1 METAQPRTITATLL
15 GGTCTSVPVDTPVC
29 KVLAA
34 PADKQGLRYLGALV
48 NNDVASLTYPLEVD
62 CDVTPLTVTHPQG
75 ERIYRRSISFLV
87 VKAVQELFPDARCMV
102 EHALG
107 TGFFCAFEQNGNS
120 GISKEKVDAIEKR
133 MIEFCEQDIP
143 IERLKLS
150 FEDAVARFKAQK
162 QYDKYSLL
170 RFMNPP
176 KVVLFSTAG
185 FSDLAHGVLAP
196 STGALNV
203 FSLEPHAGGFVIQ
216 FPDPDNPTQAAPFK
230 DQPHLFQIYQ
240 EHKEWGRI
248 LGISTVGTLNE
259 VIADRGIAE
268 FIKIAE
274 ALHEK
279 KLAQMADQVH
289 QRRDRV
295 RTILL
300 AGPSSAGKTT
310 MAKRLSIQL
319 RVNGMR
325 PRSISVDD
333 YFVDRKDTPRD
344 EDGNLD
350 FEHVES
356 IDLEL
361 FNDDLKKLVAGEVIN
376 LPRFNFEK
384 GAREYR
390 GNQLQLADD
399 EILILEGIHCLNPR
413 LSEAVPD
420 ENKFKIFVSAL
431 TQLNLD
437 DSNRISTTDNR
448 LIRRMVR
455 DHKFRGH
462 SALTTLQ
469 MWPSVRRGEERW
481 IFPNQ
486 HTADA
491 TFNSALDYE
500 LAILK
505 PMVNPLL
512 AEVKPS
518 SEEYANA
525 RRLQDFLSYFVNASE
540 ELVPSSSILREY
552 TGGSSF
558 SY

>member
-1 METAQPRTITATLL
+1 MEKAEPRTITTTLTD
-15 GGTCTSVPVDTPVC
+15 GTRTSVPVNTPVGA
-29 KVLAA
+29 VLAA
-34 PADKQGLRYLGALV
+34 PADEHGLRYLGALV
-48 NNDVASLTYPLEVD
+48 NNDVVSLTYPLEVD
-62 CDVTPLTVTHPQG
+62 CDVTPLTVSHPQG
-75 ERIYRRSISFLV
+75 VRIYRRSISFLV

-102 EHALG
+102 EHSLG
-107 TGFFCAFEQNGNS
+107 TGFFCAFEQSGNS
-120 GISKEKVDAIEKR
+120 GISRDKVDAIEKR
-133 MIEFCEQDIP
+133 MTELCEQDIP
-143 IERLKLS
+143 IERLKVS
-150 FEDAVARFKAQK
+150 FEDAVARFKEQK

-196 STGALNV
+196 TTGALNV
-203 FSLEPHAGGFVIQ
+203 FNLESHAEGFVIQ
-216 FPDPDNPTQAAPFK
+216 FPDPDDPTQPATFQ

-259 VIADRGIAE
+259 VIANRGIGE

-279 KLAQMADQVH
+279 KLAHMADQVH
-289 QRRDRV
+289 QRGDRV
-295 RTILL
+295 RTILI

-319 RVNGMR
+319 RVNGLR

-344 EDGNLD
+344 EHGKLD

-361 FNDDLKKLVAGEVIN
+361 LNEDLKKLVAGEVIN
-376 LPRFNFEK
+376 VPRFNFEK

-390 GNQLQLADD
+390 GNQLQLAPGD
-399 EILILEGIHCLNPR
+399 ILILEGIHCLNPR

-469 MWPSVRRGEERW
+469 MWPSVQRGEERW

-486 HTADA
+486 QTADA

-505 PMVNPLL
+505 PMVSPLL

-518 SEEYANA
+518 SVEYANA
-525 RRLQDFLSYFVNASE
+525 RRLQDFLSYFVNAPE
-540 ELVPSSSILREY
+540 DLVPSSSILREY
-552 TGGSSF
+552 IGGSSF
-558 SY
+558 TY